1 MEQMAVHGKSMGKRA
16 MELHWRQSPS
26 ALDLACVG
34 RHWGASSP
42 TTISTY
48 PRPSLDDLVEVV
60 YLPGMGK
67 IGKERALKALRTLE
81 DSLTPLLLLLITA
94 LLALQ
99 IVARLFGVS
108 AIRASTEYVRHLVL
122 WIAFAGALVTTRQ
135 KSHLSLSIG
144 VERIP
149 AGARRWVVTA
159 TSLVSV
165 AVCTAEA
172 ITSLS
177 FTLFGFG
184 PGDAVGI
191 VPMRVA
197 TIVMPLGFLFM
208 AVRFIRTP
216 DRGQGR
222 RWIAALGVPAGIIFA
237 ASSLSTI
244 LQSLLPGMEPFAST
258 FATAFGPFLSALHL
272 PLILILISS
281 VFLGGPIF
289 VLVGGLALL
298 FFLHAGGALETAANQ
313 AYTML
318 TGDMI
323 PSIPLFTLAGYI
335 ISEGKSG
342 DRLVRLFRAVFGWM
356 PGGLALMSILICA
369 FLTTFTG
376 ASGVTIIAVGTLLLF
391 VLKDGGYG
399 ERFGRGL
406 VTASGSIGLL
416 FPPSLP
422 VILYGVVSLT
432 NIKQMFVGGILPGI
446 FMVASLAVLGVIRS
460 RRQKIP
466 RIPFVAREAAAALL
480 NALGEVL
487 LPVLIL
493 VLFLK
498 GITTLVETGAVAV
511 IYALLLETV
520 VHRDLTVRQIPG
532 VMLKSV
538 VILGGILIILATAS
552 GFSYYIVD
560 AQIPVALAQ
569 WLRAYVHSPYVFLLL
584 LNVVLIIKGFF
595 IDIFSAITI
604 VVPLIAPLGALYG
617 INPVHLGIIF
627 LANLELGYLTPPLG
641 LNLFL
646 ASYRFEKPLVQIYR
660 DVIPFQLVMLASVLI
675 ITYVPWMTTALLNV
689 LKF

>member
-1 MEQMAVHGKSMGKRA
+1 MV
-16 MELHWRQSPS
+16 
-26 ALDLACVG
+26 
-34 RHWGASSP
+34 
-42 TTISTY
+42 
-48 PRPSLDDLVEVV
+48 
-60 YLPGMGK
+60 
-67 IGKERALKALRTLE
+67 KERARRILRALE
-81 DSLTPLLLLLITA
+81 NSFTPLLLLVMT
-94 LLALQ
+94 LLLLLQ

-108 AIRASTEYVRHLVL
+108 AIRASTDYVRHLVL
-122 WIAFAGALVTTRQ
+122 WITFAGALVTTRE
-135 KSHLSLSIG
+135 KSHLSLSVG
-144 VERIP
+144 VERMP
-149 AGARRWVVTA
+149 ADARRWVETG

-165 AVCTAEA
+165 AVCTVQA
-172 ITSLS
+172 IVSLS
-177 FTLFGFG
+177 FALFGFA
-184 PGDAVGI
+184 PGDSVGVI
-191 VPMRVA
+191 PTRIA
-197 TIVMPLGFLFM
+197 AICMPLGYLLM
-208 AVRFIRTP
+208 IARFVRTP
-216 DRGQGR
+216 VRGQGR
-222 RWIAALGVPAGIIFA
+222 RWIAAIGIPVGIVFA
-237 ASSLSTI
+237 WSSLVAI
-244 LQSLLPGMEPFAST
+244 LGGLLPGAEPIASAFA
-258 FATAFGPFLSALHL
+258 AAIGPFLSALHL
-272 PLILILISS
+272 PLILLLVAS

-298 FFLHAGGALETAANQ
+298 FFFHSGGALETAANQ

-318 TGDMI
+318 TGDVI

-342 DRLVRLFRAVFGWM
+342 ERLVRLFRAFFGWM

-406 VTASGSIGLL
+406 ITASGSIGLL

-446 FMVASLAVLGVIRS
+446 FMIVCISVLGVIRS
-460 RRQKIP
+460 RREKIP
-466 RIPFVAREAAAALL
+466 RTPFVPGEAAAALFR
-480 NALGEVL
+480 ALGEVL

-511 IYALLLETV
+511 IYAFLLETV
-520 VHRDLTVRQIPG
+520 VHRDLKIRQIPG
-532 VMLKSV
+532 VMLKSI

-569 WLRAYVHSPYVFLLL
+569 WLHAYVHSPYVFLLL
-584 LNVVLIIKGFF
+584 LNLVLLIKGFF

-604 VVPLIAPLGALYG
+604 VVPLIAPLGAQYG

-646 ASYRFEKPLVQIYR
+646 ASYRFGKPVVQIYR
-660 DVIPFQLVMLASVLI
+660 DVLPFQLVMLVSVLI